1 MTEQAPLLQAVRGL
15 VCALQARLGDA
26 VEVEDEP
33 LGGFVAL
40 ALGPTRTAGC
50 PVSLLVDEHKV
61 IVELSSLSGRW
72 ELGRTEA
79 DLHLL
84 DRLLR
89 GVTECGVVEV
99 WAHRRSEVTVL
110 LPGGGRESETGYDGC
125 TTALVPLPFWRRW
138 GRRTV
143 YQPYVPIR

>member
-1 MTEQAPLLQAVRGL
+1 M
-15 VCALQARLGDA
+15 
-26 VEVEDEP
+26 
-33 LGGFVAL
+33 
-40 ALGPTRTAGC
+40 
-50 PVSLLVDEHKV
+50 DEHEV
-61 IVELSSLSGRW
+61 IVELSSLGGRW

-125 TTALVPLPFWRRW
+125 TTALVLLPFWRRW
-138 GRRTV
+138 GRRTAV
-143 YQPYVPIR
+143 RPDPVTTGPGGPGRRAYGRTCWRRTRITARGR